1 MNKNQNDL
9 NFYYQITSLTFTII
23 IIIIIIQLFMT
34 KLSRIQ
40 VVIKFNLNALLQ
52 MPIVFFYFFRKINIA
67 N

>member
-23 IIIIIIQLFMT
+23 IIIQLLMT

-52 MPIVFFYFFRKINIA
+52 MSNIFFTFLEKLI
-67 N
+67 

>member
-23 IIIIIIQLFMT
+23 IIIQLLMT

-52 MPIVFFYFFRKINIA
+52 MSNIFFRKINIA

>member
-9 NFYYQITSLTFTII
+9 NFYYQITSLTFTS
-23 IIIIIIQLFMT
+23 IIIIQMLMT

-52 MPIVFFYFFRKINIA
+52 MSNIFFRKINIA

>member
-23 IIIIIIQLFMT
+23 IIIQLLMT

>member
-23 IIIIIIQLFMT
+23 IIIIQLLMT

-52 MPIVFFYFFRKINIA
+52 MSIVFFLLF
-67 N
+67 